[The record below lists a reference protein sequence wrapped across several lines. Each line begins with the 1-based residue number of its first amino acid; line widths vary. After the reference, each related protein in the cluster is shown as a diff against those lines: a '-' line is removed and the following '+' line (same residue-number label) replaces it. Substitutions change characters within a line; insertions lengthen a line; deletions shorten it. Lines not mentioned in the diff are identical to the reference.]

1 MVITRRSIA
10 HTWSMRFP
18 IDVVFLNE
26 DARVVRIVERLR
38 PFRVVWGGRSV
49 LDTLKLPTSAC
60 HLAGLRAGDQLRIG

>member
-1 MVITRRSIA
+1 
-10 HTWSMRFP
+10 MRFP

-49 LDTLKLPTSAC
+49 LDTLELPAGAC
-60 HLAGLRAGDQLRIG
+60 HLAGLKAGDQLRIG